1 MQKAA
6 VQGYVGEKVDISAR
20 VHTMLENMDGID
32 FLAFGRRGGSGLT
45 LPLAQHLSI
54 LGHAI
59 VTIAIH
65 GLPQEAAH
73 LHVARARVDALRG
86 AFDDGASMLHDHVM
100 EHFSIANLRG
110 NRTRL
115 ADLVRK
121 DIERFT
127 LDLRK
132 ISDVCGHG

>member
-32 FLAFGRRGGSGLT
+32 FLAFVPRGGSGMT

-65 GLPQEAAH
+65 GLPQEAAD
-73 LHVARARVDALRG
+73 LHVRVSAWTLSAER
-86 AFDDGASMLHDHVM
+86 SMTGPECSTTM
-100 EHFSIANLRG
+100 
-110 NRTRL
+110 
-115 ADLVRK
+115 
-121 DIERFT
+121 
-127 LDLRK
+127 
-132 ISDVCGHG
+132 